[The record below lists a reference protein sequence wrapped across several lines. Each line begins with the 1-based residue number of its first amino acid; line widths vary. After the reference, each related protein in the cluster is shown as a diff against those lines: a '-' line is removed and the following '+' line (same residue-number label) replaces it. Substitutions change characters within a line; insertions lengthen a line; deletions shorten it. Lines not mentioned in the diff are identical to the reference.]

1 MCRRRFLIYC
11 SGGLLIVL
19 ACLQGFAQSRSNA
32 SGNGG
37 IHTIQGRIYLPN
49 GRSID
54 EPVKVRLQSTNFTP
68 ISLDTDR
75 SGTFIFS
82 SIAPGSYSIV
92 VEAGEAFETAY
103 EYVVIDP
110 QVKIEGVPMVVLPKV
125 FNVPVYLQFKKA
137 VREAVGVYN
146 ARMATVP
153 KDAMKRYESGMKL
166 IQAGKNEEAL
176 TEFKQAVALYPN
188 FSFAYTEIGKLCQ
201 ALGKLTEAESAFRS
215 ALGIDSRE
223 YEARV
228 RLGYIL
234 LSKNEFPDALKEL
247 EEAKSLNQSAA
258 APPYYLGLL
267 HFRQRNFT
275 GAKTEFELTE
285 KLKGLKD
292 YPLAHYYLGGIYWSE
307 KQYKKAADELEKYLQ
322 IDPNAKDAEQ
332 TRKAIQE
339 LRTKN

>member
-1 MCRRRFLIYC
+1 MRRRRFLIYC

-19 ACLQGFAQSRSNA
+19 ACLQGFGQSRSNA

-54 EPVKVRLQSTNFTP
+54 EAVRVRLQSTNFTP
-68 ISLDTDR
+68 MSVDTDR

-110 QVKIEGVPMVVLPKV
+110 QVKIEGVPVVVLPKV
-125 FNVPVYLQFKKA
+125 VNVPVYLQFKKA

-146 ARMATVP
+146 AKMAVIP
-153 KDAMKRYESGMKL
+153 KEAMKRYENGLKL
-166 IQAGKNEEAL
+166 IQTGKNEEAL
-176 TEFKQAVALYPN
+176 AELRQAVALYPN

-201 ALGKLTEAESAFRS
+201 ALGRMTEAESAFRS
-215 ALGIDSRE
+215 SLGIDSRE
-223 YEARV
+223 YEAKI

-234 LSKNEFPDALKEL
+234 LSKNEFPDAQKEL

-267 HFRQRNFT
+267 YFRQRKFT
-275 GAKTEFELTE
+275 DAKTEFELTE

-307 KQYKKAADELEKYLQ
+307 KQYKKAVDELEKYLQ